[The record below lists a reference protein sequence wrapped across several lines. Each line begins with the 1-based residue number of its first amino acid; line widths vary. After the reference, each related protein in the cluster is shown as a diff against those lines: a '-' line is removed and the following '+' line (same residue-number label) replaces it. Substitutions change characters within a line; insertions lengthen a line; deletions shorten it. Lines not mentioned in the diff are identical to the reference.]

1 MANRTF
7 YPAFSYGSS
16 RVYCE
21 FLFDTNNT
29 SSPLTST
36 FDGSDSVAS
45 ISRSGVGVLLVTMK
59 DSFNKVIALD
69 ASLDDSANDGAY
81 ATVGTVTNEGT
92 SSPITFTIRTR
103 AATGTLTDYA
113 ARRVRV
119 AIAFR
124 NGNWG
129 VK

>member
-7 YPAFSYGSS
+7 YPSLSYGSS
-16 RVYCE
+16 RVYGE
-21 FLFDTNNT
+21 FCFDTNNT
-29 SSPLTST
+29 SSPLTTT
-36 FDGSDSVAS
+36 FDGSDLIAS
-45 ISRSGVGVLLVTMK
+45 ITRSGVGVLVVVLK
-59 DSFNKVIALD
+59 DTFNKVVALD

-81 ATVGTVTNEGT
+81 ATVGTVINEGT
-92 SSPITFTIRTR
+92 STPIGFTIRLR

-119 AIAFR
+119 ACAFR